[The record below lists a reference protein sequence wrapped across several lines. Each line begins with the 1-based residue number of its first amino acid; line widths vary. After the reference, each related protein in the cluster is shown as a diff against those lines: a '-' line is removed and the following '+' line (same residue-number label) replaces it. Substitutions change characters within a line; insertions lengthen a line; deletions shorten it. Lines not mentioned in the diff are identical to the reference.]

1 MHRYEAIDCAT
12 DSFKTLAEVPTGE
25 NLGDLKF
32 DRSII
37 EEFKKW
43 RLSKKILSR
52 ARY

>member
-1 MHRYEAIDCAT
+1 MKNEIIILIGMIMFF
-12 DSFKTLAEVPTGE
+12 SLLLFLV
-25 NLGDLKF
+25 
-32 DRSII
+32 II